1 MKAIVFV
8 LFALC
13 VTTYTLHRETQ
24 LSQIEYT
31 KYNLSGSDQL

>member
-1 MKAIVFV
+1 MKSIVFV

-13 VTTYTLHRETQ
+13 VTTYTLNQESQ

-31 KYNLSGSDQL
+31 KYNLSISN